1 MRAQVI
7 VLLLVT
13 LVSVTLVESQYL
25 VKVECAGL
33 PLYRGRVDTIVNP
46 GIVGN
51 HVHRVFGAS
60 NFGAETTTASPTAV
74 FNNLRASPCNT
85 CSLKYVDNSAYWH
98 PELFYK
104 WPNGSLS
111 LIPQGGLTVY
121 YEGRTGTGNQANP
134 KYVAFPAGF
143 RMVAGNPYRRNFNKT
158 SVPDSAITFAC
169 LSAQGGPETNA
180 FPVYTERCING
191 LRMQVYF
198 PQCWNGK
205 DIDTPDHH
213 SHVAYPDR
221 YDGGNCPPGFPV
233 RLLGLFFEAFYS
245 VSDFPQQNYQPFV
258 LACGDSTG
266 YGFHGDFLNG
276 WEPTILQQAIDS
288 PSCDAKS
295 TNNGNDVKACAPLA
309 QYVVSPN
316 NGACVLSTPI
326 PLTESLGM
334 IHPIPRLP
342 GCQNITGMQDHDVI
356 PCMASPQQS
365 YSPPITQRFFLKS
378 KSTGKYVT
386 SPADNSQPLIANK
399 VSSNP
404 TLSEVFGPLPW
415 SAGNVQG
422 ITITPEAAYGLVNY
436 CSARFGNN
444 GAIVCNSRSPSS
456 DPQSWEAFQIVQQSG
471 GFIAIKSMKN
481 NMYITV
487 QGDGTLAP
495 TSNTVGD
502 AQLFQQLQ
510 PDGGH
515 I

>member
-1 MRAQVI
+1 
-7 VLLLVT
+7 
-13 LVSVTLVESQYL
+13 VSVTIVVSQPL

-60 NFGAETTTASPTAV
+60 NFGAETTTASPVSV
-74 FNNLRASPCNT
+74 FNNLRASKCNT
-85 CSLKYVDNSAYWH
+85 CSLHSVDNSAYWH
-98 PELFYK
+98 PELFYR
-104 WPNGSLS
+104 WPDGTLS

-121 YEGRTGTGNQANP
+121 YEGRTGNGAQANP
-134 KYVAFPAGF
+134 KFTAFPPGF
-143 RMVAGNPYRRNFNKT
+143 RMLAGNPYRRNFNKT
-158 SVPDSAITFAC
+158 SVADTAITFAC
-169 LSAQGGPETNA
+169 LSAQGGPETNG
-180 FPVYTERCING
+180 FPVATERCING

-205 DIDTPDHH
+205 DIDTPDHR

-221 YDGGNCPPGFPV
+221 YDGGDCPPGFPV
-233 RLLGLFFEAFYS
+233 RLLGVFFEAFYS

-276 WEPTILQQAIDS
+276 WDHDLLQAAIDS

-295 TNNGNDVKACAPLA
+295 TNNGNNVKACTPLA
-309 QYVVSPN
+309 QYVVTPN
-316 NGACVLSTPI
+316 NGECVLSNPI

-342 GCQNITGMQDHDVI
+342 GCQNITGMQTKDV
-356 PCMASPQQS
+356 PACMASPQQS
-365 YSPPITQRFFLKS
+365 YSPPVSQRFMLKS

-386 SPADNSQPLIANK
+386 FPADNNMPLVANL
-399 VSSNP
+399 VATNP

-415 SAGNVQG
+415 SGGGATGVS
-422 ITITPEAAYGLVNY
+422 ITPEAAYGMVNF
-436 CSARFGNN
+436 CSARGNN
-444 GAIVCNSRSPSS
+444 GAMVCNSRSPST
-456 DPQSWEAFQIVQQSG
+456 DAASWEAFQIVNQNAG
-471 GFIAIKSMKN
+471 YVAIKAMKN
-481 NMYITV
+481 GMYITV
-487 QGDGTLAP
+487 QADGTLAP
-495 TSNTVGD
+495 TSNMVGD
-502 AQLFQQLQ
+502 AQLFQQIQ

-515 I
+515 L